1 MKFPIK
7 CKIFWLNYSWIH
19 VLKDWN
25 AQGKLLLR
33 ITGAAVKL
41 NLLVVT
47 VNRISSY
54 EIQVPRI
61 DEPPM
66 ELYTKDEAEQ
76 WL

>member
-1 MKFPIK
+1 MKFPIE
-7 CKIFWLNYSWIH
+7 CKIFWLNYSWIYI
-19 VLKDWN
+19 LKGWN

-41 NLLVVT
+41 NLLIVT
-47 VNRISSY
+47 VNRISTY
-54 EIQVPRI
+54 KIQVPRI
-61 DEPPM
+61 DGPPM